1 MIMHSILVAVA
12 AFALSA
18 SVAAVDIEGVTLP
31 DKASIAG
38 HDVVLNGA
46 GVRKKVVFKVY
57 VGSLWL
63 PQKAKDLAGVLA
75 QSPRRIQMNLLRKL
89 SADQLVDALVDGL
102 DDNTNAAEL
111 EAIKPQTDALVAAM
125 KGFGDV
131 KDGSTVT
138 LDFVDG
144 ATHVTLDGRERA
156 TIPGDAFNRAL
167 TRVWL
172 GDHPAQAS
180 LKSAML
186 HGVAN

>member
-1 MIMHSILVAVA
+1 VRRILVAIVA
-12 AFALSA
+12 LMIPAA
-18 SVAAVDIEGVTLP
+18 VAAVDVAGVSLP
-31 DKASIAG
+31 GRASVAG

-46 GVRKKVVFKVY
+46 GLRTKVVFKAY

-63 PQKAKDLAGVLA
+63 PRTARDLAGVLA
-75 QSPRRIQMNLLRKL
+75 QSPRRIQMNLLRDL
-89 SADQLVDALVDGL
+89 SAAQLVGALIDGL
-102 DDNTNAAEL
+102 GDNTDAAEL
-111 EAIKPQTDALVAAM
+111 AAIKPQSDALVAAM

-131 KDGSTVT
+131 KEGSTVT
-138 LDFVDG
+138 LDFVEG
-144 ATHVTLDGRERA
+144 ATRVTLNGVERA

-186 HGVAN
+186 HGAAN

>member
-1 MIMHSILVAVA
+1 MHRILVAVVA
-12 AFALSA
+12 LAFAA
-18 SVAAVDIEGVTLP
+18 VAAGVEINGVKLP
-31 DKASIAG
+31 DKASVAG

-46 GVRKKVVFKVY
+46 GLRTKVVFKVY

-63 PQKAKDLAGVLA
+63 PGKAQDLAGVLA

-89 SADQLVDALVDGL
+89 TADQLVDALVDGL
-102 DDNTNAAEL
+102 RDNTDAAGRA
-111 EAIKPQTDALVAAM
+111 AIAHETDALVAAM

-131 KDGSTVT
+131 AEGSVVT

-144 ATHVTLDGRERA
+144 ATHVTLDGHERA

-180 LKSAML
+180 LKAAML
-186 HGVAN
+186 GGAAN

>member
-1 MIMHSILVAVA
+1 MHRTLVAIAALVLSAGVA
-12 AFALSA
+12 ALD
-18 SVAAVDIEGVTLP
+18 VAGVTLA
-31 DKASIAG
+31 DTASIAG

-46 GVRKKVVFKVY
+46 GVRTKVVFKVY

-63 PQKAKDLAGVLA
+63 PQKAKDLDGVLA

-89 SADQLVDALVDGL
+89 SADQLVDALRDGL
-102 DDNTNAAEL
+102 DDNTSAAERA
-111 EAIKPQTDALVAAM
+111 AIKPQADALVAAM

-144 ATHVTLDGRERA
+144 ATHVTLDGQERA

-186 HGVAN
+186 HGAAN